1 MNIITGKNLISN
13 TVAQVRANM
22 NVVHNI
28 LNGGTGMV
36 SQKEAVLMAA

>member
-1 MNIITGKNLISN
+1 MNCINGNKSLN
-13 TVAQVRANM
+13 TDAQIRANM

-28 LNGGTGMV
+28 LNDSDVILG